1 MKNKSYMEKR
11 NKKGQFYLV
20 ATIII
25 VGIVIGLAVIF
36 NYSTKTNS
44 YEVEEIAKELNIESQ
59 KVMDYDIAQSTN
71 KLENFAGNYSSY
83 VGEDKDIYFI
93 IVGEVGNGEAYKFTD
108 GEKVDFSEDL
118 NVTGEE
124 IQFGLNETYTFKREK
139 GKNFYFIIIY
149 NKGGEIYVYT
159 G

>member
-1 MKNKSYMEKR
+1 MKNKNYIKNG

-93 IVGEVGNGEAYKFTD
+93 IVDEDGDGEAYKYIAE
-108 GEKVDFSEDL
+108 EKVNFSEDL

-149 NKGGEIYVYT
+149 DKRGERYVYT